1 MLINNIEDL
10 SKAVVNKQTGFE
22 VSEAAFDFCDQIRM
36 EQIVGSGADWSIA
49 VTHGWLA
56 LVTAF
61 NHKIH
66 RTFMS
71 QEKRDLEDLHH
82 LISRQYIIRKMDDT
96 TKYEL
101 ILRK

>member
-1 MLINNIEDL
+1 MLIKNTEDL
-10 SKAVVNKQTGFE
+10 KRVIASKQTDFE

-49 VTHGWLA
+49 VTHGWMA
-56 LVTAF
+56 LITAL

-66 RTFMS
+66 RAFMS
-71 QEKRDLEDLHH
+71 QEKRDLQDLKHV
-82 LISRQYIIRKMDDT
+82 ISRQYIIRKLDDK
-96 TKYEL
+96 TKYKL